1 MPSEIA
7 QKVAHRIRSLRTSQ
21 HLSLRE
27 LSRRSGLAPE
37 SVSRSE
43 RGAHEI
49 SLTNLERL
57 CSALGVTL
65 AQFFDFGAGAP
76 VGARALGDAGHVQSL
91 LERADAPL
99 RARVLKIV
107 AILLESERSTKAAA
121 RVRKARRAAP

>member
-107 AILLESERSTKAAA
+107 AILLEERSTKAAA